1 MEKAVMKLSDLELDR
16 MIGSEP
22 TSADNGSSEEQKKAD
37 DWLVAFN
44 KKSEEALAKRAAEKR
59 VAPRPDDKALIEA
72 LARKDHTDYD
82 RMRVDLAET
91 LGIRV
96 GTLDDKVE
104 ALRKKFMAGDD
115 EALPHWNVEPWPEP
129 VDGDALLDSI
139 RRVFRRYI
147 VLPSRADIALP
158 LWVLHAWTI
167 DACEISPFLL
177 LVSPTKRCGK
187 TSVMILLYFLTLK
200 AELASN
206 ISPSAI
212 FRHIERARPTLLI
225 DEGDSF
231 LKDNEEV
238 RGILDAGHT
247 KIGASV
253 MRNVEVGGEIV
264 PRRFSVWAAKAI
276 AVIGKLA
283 DTLEDRGIKIP
294 LQRKSPG
301 AKVERLRRRDSED
314 FATLRRQAARW
325 AADNLKS
332 LIDPEPQVPEELN
345 DRAADNWRPLL
356 AIADLAGGE
365 WPERA
370 RQAALV
376 LSGENTDGAVGVEL
390 LKDIRLAFGEDD
402 DIRSAD
408 LVAKLAEDEERPWAD
423 WSHGRAL
430 TQKQLGRLLTPFGI
444 TSETVS
450 IPGLKDAKGYK
461 RCRFEEAWE
470 SYCPGQTPLA
480 EDSDVS
486 KRRSVGMPM
495 ESAQVDDFRSVA
507 EGNGDASKNANLSY
521 SHAGFDLSTLRNG
534 GNGGEGHS
542 DQEGSPSD
550 APRICAQC
558 NAGGEPLFPVE
569 GTDLWLHKECR
580 RFWAKAN
587 SGIPPSLDRTPSPE
601 TKQ

>member
-1 MEKAVMKLSDLELDR
+1 VSNVEALSRDEIR
-16 MIGSEP
+16 RRIGLAP
-22 TSADNGSSEEQKKAD
+22 AHNQSSEDQKKAD
-37 DWLVAFN
+37 DWLAVFAE
-44 KKSEEALAKRAAEKR
+44 KSNEALAKRAAEK
-59 VAPRPDDKALIEA
+59 ANGAERPDDKVLIEA
-72 LARKDHTDYD
+72 LARKDHAQYD
-82 RMRVDLAET
+82 RMRADLAET

-104 ALRKKFMAGDD
+104 AIRKKFEAGDD
-115 EALPHWNVEPWPEP
+115 DALPHWNVELWPEP

-139 RRVFRRYI
+139 RRVFRRHI
-147 VLPSRADIALP
+147 VLPSCADIALP

-177 LVSPTKRCGK
+177 VVSPTKRCGK
-187 TSVMILLYFLTLK
+187 TSVMILLYFLVLK

-212 FRHIERARPTLLI
+212 FRHIERTRPTLLI

-283 DTLEDRGIKIP
+283 DTLDDRGIKIP
-294 LQRKSPG
+294 LQRKPPS
-301 AKVERLRRRDSED
+301 AKVERLRRRDSEE

-325 AADNLKS
+325 ASDNLRS
-332 LIDPEPQVPEELN
+332 LIDPEPQVPEQLN

-356 AIADLAGGE
+356 AIAELAGGE
-365 WPERA
+365 WPDRA
-370 RQAALV
+370 RRAALV
-376 LSGENTDGAVGVEL
+376 LSGESPDGAIGVEL
-390 LKDIRLAFGEDD
+390 LKDIRLAFGEDEAM
-402 DIRSAD
+402 RSAH
-408 LVAKLAEDEERPWAD
+408 LVAKLVEDPERPWAD

-430 TQKQLGRLLTPFGI
+430 TQKQLGRLLSPFCI
-444 TSETVS
+444 CSETVS
-450 IPGLKDAKGYK
+450 VPGLKDAKGYK

-601 TKQ
+601 AKQ